1 MKQERFWLMAAGFVI
16 VISIIWAISSAV
28 DKKPSVMNTTS
39 TFSGNGG
46 TGSFSSSSSETGSY
60 SSNGTSINTMSSE
73 TMSSDVPWDYQV
85 QEAKVGDLLDGDMI
99 LLPNNERISNDQNFA
114 TGDQVW
120 VLRYMNATMRTDSQG
135 KNEVTLSQW
144 KPIKTFKS
152 KEDADKDLAELKT
165 EVKTEVNLVGVY
177 KTELDGKFRY
187 FAVADLPTGQK
198 VKQPIAEDRYVKFKD
213 KKQVQVVIEEVH
225 DYSNYDQTMA
235 KFRGW
240 AE

>member
-16 VISIIWAISSAV
+16 VIGIIWAISSAV
-28 DKKPSVMNTTS
+28 DKKPAVIT
-39 TFSGNGG
+39 GNSAVNSSGG
-46 TGSFSSSSSETGSY
+46 TGSFSG
-60 SSNGTSINTMSSE
+60 NGTNLTTISSDLS
-73 TMSSDVPWDYQV
+73 SSDVPWDYQV

-120 VLRYMNATMRTDSQG
+120 VLNYMNATMKTDGQG
-135 KNEVTLSQW
+135 KNDVTLSQW
-144 KPIKTFKS
+144 KPIKTFKN
-152 KEDADKDLAELKT
+152 KEDADKDLGELKT
-165 EVKTEVNLVGVY
+165 EIKTEVNLVGVY
-177 KTELDGKFRY
+177 KTELDGKYRY

-198 VKQPIAEDRYVKFKD
+198 IKQPLAEERYEKFKD